1 MRAQAVVLDVG
12 GVLAHNMW
20 EPMLDDLAQR
30 YRLDRDEMQETGRLL
45 WETFAYVPET
55 PANTW
60 RDMERRYWQIFLRM
74 HEVPLTV
81 EALIELTDRYV
92 IPMPGMR
99 PILEQLRARH
109 TPLVICSN
117 NNEIWWPRQEK
128 ALELERFFAP
138 QNIILSSRIG
148 AQGKSAAG
156 DVPRRGR
163 RGGSARLRLLLRRR
177 SRDHRRA
184 RAGIRARRAAVP
196 RSGRFR
202 GRAAEARAALA
213 QAYRRRASLSTPLG
227 AGTRGRRY
235 RSTPRFTHP
244 PVARNATR

>member
-1 MRAQAVVLDVG
+1 MPARAVVLDVG

-81 EALIELTDRYV
+81 EALIELTDHYV

-148 AQGKSAAG
+148 APKESPRLEMFRAAVAAAG
-156 DVPRRGR
+156 VPA
-163 RGGSARLRLLLRRR
+163 SACFYVDDRETIVE
-177 SRDHRRA
+177 RA
-184 RAGIRARRAAVP
+184 RAFGLDALL
-196 RSGRFR
+196 FR
-202 GRAAEARAALA
+202 GPDAFAAEL
-213 QAYRRRASLSTPLG
+213 QK
-227 AGTRGRRY
+227 RGLL
-235 RSTPRFTHP
+235 
-244 PVARNATR
+244 